1 MHLTIMKLKLRI
13 GTFAITA
20 ILASSFATLSAKD
33 GVAMK
38 DGKMVTV
45 KGGQKTEMTEA
56 ATLKDGS
63 QVMPDGAVVSGDG
76 TKWSLKEGEM
86 IDWDGKFIVHFV
98 KDGVVQ
104 KDGKVW
110 VIKAGEKSELTS
122 ETTLSDGTKVQ
133 ADGDV
138 VSKSNKEWEL
148 SDGDAILQDGRPV
161 IEGSVVG
168 WGEKPLLTEDCAGTP
183 LKEEMKFPNGNKVTA
198 EGTIAFS
205 DGKTGK
211 LQDGDVIQKD
221 GTYLPAAK

>member
-1 MHLTIMKLKLRI
+1 MKSKSRI
-13 GTFAITA
+13 GVFAITA
-20 ILASSFATLSAKD
+20 IIVSSFATLSAKE

-38 DGKMVTV
+38 DGKMMTV
-45 KGGQKTEMTEA
+45 KDGEKAEMTEDV
-56 ATLKDGS
+56 TLKDGS
-63 QVMPDGAVVSGDG
+63 KVMTDGSVVSGDG
-76 TKWSLKEGEM
+76 TKWSLKNGEM
-86 IDWDGKFIVHFV
+86 IDWDGKFSVHFV

-110 VIKAGEKSELTS
+110 VIKAGEKSELS
-122 ETTLSDGTKVQ
+122 GETTLSDGTKVQ

-138 VSKSNKEWEL
+138 VSKNNKEWEL

-161 IEGSVVG
+161 TEGSVVG
-168 WGEKPLLTEDCAGTP
+168 WGEKPLLTDDCAGTP

-198 EGTIAFS
+198 EGAIAFS

-221 GTYLPAAK
+221 GTYLPAGK